1 MRSFSRLPGSRL
13 LGAALV
19 VGSLGL
25 AFAIR
30 LVTGTMLET
39 TGPLE
44 QISGTALYASA
55 FYGGVLFLWPR
66 GRPTVVAL
74 ISIGFC
80 WAVEFFQLS
89 GVPAALSA
97 HSVVARLVLGRAFD
111 PADLAWYVLGVLL
124 AAAIHHLTLCRC
136 TAA

>member
-1 MRSFSRLPGSRL
+1 MRSSSRL

-30 LVTGTMLET
+30 LVTGTMVET
-39 TGPLE
+39 TGLLE

-66 GRPTVVAL
+66 GGPLPVAL
-74 ISIGFC
+74 ISLAFC
-80 WAVEFFQLS
+80 WAVEFFQLT
-89 GVPAALSA
+89 GVPAALAA
-97 HSVVARLVLGRAFD
+97 HSVVARLVLGRVFD
-111 PADLAWYVLGVLL
+111 PSDLVWYVVGIVL
-124 AAAIHHLTLCRC
+124 AATAHYLTLCRRT
-136 TAA
+136 TA

>member
-1 MRSFSRLPGSRL
+1 MRSSSRL

-30 LVTGTMLET
+30 LVTGALVES
-39 TGPLE
+39 TGRLE

-55 FYGGVLFLWPR
+55 CYGGGLLLWPR
-66 GRPTVVAL
+66 GRPRRVAL
-74 ISIGFC
+74 ISLAFC
-80 WAVEFFQLS
+80 WAVEFFQLT
-89 GVPAALSA
+89 GVPATLSA
-97 HSVVARLVLGRAFD
+97 HSVVARLVLGRVFD
-111 PADLAWYVLGVLL
+111 PSDLLWYVVGVLL
-124 AAAIHHLTLCRC
+124 AMGIHYLTLCRR